1 MTIRV
6 FSWLL
11 FIFVGAGAALLLT
24 AVFGFITDM
33 VRWMRK
39 PKGVLSR
46 ASAIAVR
53 AEIARRPGFWLDVEF
68 PWVTAF
74 LITAPLVVILWF
86 ALEGTAFQLYSPV
99 VLVFPVLVRRWI
111 LRQKRREAGN
121 EIRQFLVELR
131 LQLSSGGTLRPAL
144 QAVAQYGPPNLGRLV
159 RRRLSSQENGVQVL
173 RHIAEDTG
181 SRWIDDIAG
190 RAEAARDG
198 MLNLDE
204 AVSQSIARVTEE
216 MDTEIR
222 EELQKIPTRLV
233 VVVSPLILGPAL
245 AAWVLPVVARMIAN
259 LRGNQLFWDFLMP
272 DSADLAAIL
281 RAFYTRPV
289 GSLLS

>member
-11 FIFVGAGAALLLT
+11 FIFVGAGAALILS
-24 AVFGFITDM
+24 AVFGFVTDM
-33 VRWMRK
+33 IRWMGK

-46 ASAIAVR
+46 ASALAVR

-68 PWVTAF
+68 PWVTAY
-74 LITAPLVVILWF
+74 LITAPLVVLLWF
-86 ALEGTAFQLYSPV
+86 ALEGTAFQNFSPA
-99 VLVFPVLVRRWI
+99 VLVFPILVRRWI

-181 SRWIDDIAG
+181 SRWIADIAG

-233 VVVSPLILGPAL
+233 VMVSPLILGPAL
-245 AAWVLPVVARMIAN
+245 AAWVLPVVARMLAN
-259 LRGNQLFWDFLMP
+259 LEGISFFGT
-272 DSADLAAIL
+272 
-281 RAFYTRPV
+281 F
-289 GSLLS
+289 

>member
-1 MTIRV
+1 MTIAV
-6 FSWLL
+6 FSWVL
-11 FIFVGAGAALLLT
+11 FVFVGAGIALILFGL
-24 AVFGFITDM
+24 FGFVTDM
-33 VRWMRK
+33 IYWMRK

-46 ASAIAVR
+46 ARAMAVR
-53 AEIARRPGFWLDVEF
+53 AEIARKPGFWMDVEF

-74 LITAPLVVILWF
+74 LITAPLVVMLYF
-86 ALEGTAFQLYSPV
+86 ALQGTSFQMYSV
-99 VLVFPVLVRRWI
+99 IVLLFPVIVRRWI

-131 LQLSSGGTLRPAL
+131 LRPAL
-144 QAVAQYGPPNLGRLV
+144 QAVGQYGPPHLGRLV

-181 SRWIDDIAG
+181 SRWITDIAG

-204 AVSQSIARVTEE
+204 AVAQSIARVTEE

-222 EELQKIPTRLV
+222 EELQRIPTRLV
-233 VVVSPLILGPAL
+233 VMVSPLLLGPAL

-259 LRGNQLFWDFLMP
+259 LQGISFFGT
-272 DSADLAAIL
+272 
-281 RAFYTRPV
+281 F
-289 GSLLS
+289 

>member
-6 FSWLL
+6 FSWLF
-11 FIFVGAGAALLLT
+11 FIFVAAGIALVLFGA
-24 AVFGFITDM
+24 FGFVSDM

-39 PKGVLSR
+39 PKGILSR
-46 ASAIAVR
+46 ANAMAAR
-53 AEIARRPGFWLDVEF
+53 AEIARKPGFWMDVEF
-68 PWVTAF
+68 PWLTAF
-74 LITAPLVVILWF
+74 LITAPLVVLLYF
-86 ALEGTAFQLYSPV
+86 ALEGTAFQYYSPI
-99 VLVFPVLVRRWI
+99 VLLFPVLARRWI

-144 QAVAQYGPPNLGRLV
+144 QAVGQYGPVNLGRLI

-181 SRWIDDIAG
+181 SRWIADVAG

-233 VVVSPLILGPAL
+233 VMVSPLILGPAL

-259 LRGNQLFWDFLMP
+259 LEGISFFGT
-272 DSADLAAIL
+272 
-281 RAFYTRPV
+281 F
-289 GSLLS
+289 

>member
-1 MTIRV
+1 
-6 FSWLL
+6 
-11 FIFVGAGAALLLT
+11 
-24 AVFGFITDM
+24 
-33 VRWMRK
+33 
-39 PKGVLSR
+39 
-46 ASAIAVR
+46 
-53 AEIARRPGFWLDVEF
+53 
-68 PWVTAF
+68 
-74 LITAPLVVILWF
+74 
-86 ALEGTAFQLYSPV
+86 
-99 VLVFPVLVRRWI
+99 
-111 LRQKRREAGN
+111 
-121 EIRQFLVELR
+121 VELR

-181 SRWIDDIAG
+181 SRWITDIAG

-233 VVVSPLILGPAL
+233 VMVSPLILGPAL

-259 LRGNQLFWDFLMP
+259 LEGISFFGT
-272 DSADLAAIL
+272 
-281 RAFYTRPV
+281 F
-289 GSLLS
+289 

>member
-11 FIFVGAGAALLLT
+11 FFFVGTGIALILLGL
-24 AVFGFITDM
+24 FGFFSDM

-39 PKGVLSR
+39 PQGVLSR
-46 ASAIAVR
+46 ASAIAARV
-53 AEIARRPGFWLDVEF
+53 EIARRPGFWLDIEF
-68 PWVTAF
+68 PWLTAY
-74 LITAPLVVILWF
+74 LIAVPFVVVLWF
-86 ALEGTAFQLYSPV
+86 ALEGTSFQMYSFIVLIFPV
-99 VLVFPVLVRRWI
+99 VVRRWI

-121 EIRQFLVELR
+121 EIRQFMVELR

-159 RRRLSSQENGVQVL
+159 RRRLSSQETGAQVL

-181 SRWIDDIAG
+181 SRWIADVAG

-204 AVSQSIARVTEE
+204 AVSQSISRVTDE
-216 MDTEIR
+216 MDTEVR
-222 EELQKIPTRLV
+222 EELQRIPTRLV

-259 LRGNQLFWDFLMP
+259 LEGITFFGV
-272 DSADLAAIL
+272 
-281 RAFYTRPV
+281 F
-289 GSLLS
+289 

>member
-1 MTIRV
+1 MTIQG

-11 FIFVGAGAALLLT
+11 FIFIGVGIALVLFG
-24 AVFGFITDM
+24 VFGFLSDM
-33 VRWMRK
+33 LRWMRK

-46 ASAIAVR
+46 STAIAAR
-53 AEIARRPGFWLDVEF
+53 AEAARQPGFWMDVEF

-74 LITAPLVVILWF
+74 LITTPVVVLLYF
-86 ALEGTAFQLYSPV
+86 ALEGTAFQLYSPI
-99 VLVFPVLVRRWI
+99 VLLFPVLARRWI

-144 QAVAQYGPPNLGRLV
+144 QVVGQYGPPNLGRLI
-159 RRRLSSQENGVQVL
+159 RRRLSSQENGVQIL

-204 AVSQSIARVTEE
+204 AVSQSITRVTEE

-222 EELQKIPTRLV
+222 EELQQIPTRLV
-233 VVVSPLILGPAL
+233 VIVSPLILGPAL

-259 LRGNQLFWDFLMP
+259 LEGISFFGT
-272 DSADLAAIL
+272 
-281 RAFYTRPV
+281 F
-289 GSLLS
+289 

>member
-1 MTIRV
+1 MTIRI

-11 FIFVGAGAALLLT
+11 FIFIGAGTALILS

-46 ASAIAVR
+46 ASALAVR

-74 LITAPLVVILWF
+74 LITAPLVVVLWF
-86 ALEGTAFQLYSPV
+86 ALEGTAFQTYSPI
-99 VLVFPVLVRRWI
+99 VLLFPVLIRRWI
-111 LRQKRREAGN
+111 LRQRRREAGN

-181 SRWIDDIAG
+181 SRWIADIAG

-233 VVVSPLILGPAL
+233 VMVSPLILGPAL

-259 LRGNQLFWDFLMP
+259 LEGISFLGT
-272 DSADLAAIL
+272 
-281 RAFYTRPV
+281 F
-289 GSLLS
+289 